1 MRSFAFAVFDI
12 DNSILDRFPLDVVTD
27 LSGLG
32 WRLKLSTLEG
42 DVTDTITKVVQE
54 RQSVGLTIN
63 LIGRGYEKFTI
74 YRSGCKSI
82 PRRMSRLHL
91 NTTTECMYDIS
102 RGR

>member
-42 DVTDTITKVVQE
+42 GVTDKIKKGGF
-54 RQSVGLTIN
+54 RKA
-63 LIGRGYEKFTI
+63 IGRSDYQSYRARIRKI
-74 YRSGCKSI
+74 YDFIAVAAKVFRA
-82 PRRMSRLHL
+82 
-91 NTTTECMYDIS
+91 EC
-102 RGR
+102 RACT